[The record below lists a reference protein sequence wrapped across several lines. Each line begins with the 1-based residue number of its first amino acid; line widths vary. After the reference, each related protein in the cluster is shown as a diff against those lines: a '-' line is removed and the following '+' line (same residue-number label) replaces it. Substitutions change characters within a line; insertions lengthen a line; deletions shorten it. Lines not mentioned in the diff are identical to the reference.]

1 MNVILLHFQK
11 PKLTIMLNLQSF
23 VFNGFQENTYV
34 LFDETKECVIID
46 PGCYTAAE
54 RNQLASFIVENEL
67 KPVRLLN
74 THCHIDHILGNNFI
88 AKKFN
93 LGLEIHKEDLP
104 VLLATTEYGHL
115 YGFTVD
121 PSPEPTRFI
130 KENEIIRFGN
140 TELEVRFT
148 PGHAPGHVVFI
159 NHLERLVINGDV
171 LFYNSIGRTDLPGG
185 DLNTLLNSIK
195 TQLFT
200 LPDDYVV
207 HTGHGPSTTIG
218 NEKKYNPFVGENAS

>member
-11 PKLTIMLNLQSF
+11 SKLTIMLNLQSF

-46 PGCYTAAE
+46 TGCHTVAE
-54 RNQLASFIVENEL
+54 QNQLASFIIENEL

-104 VLLATTEYGHL
+104 VLLATTDYGHL

-130 KENEIIRFGN
+130 ESDEIIRFGN

-185 DLNTLLNSIK
+185 DLDTLLNSIK